1 MNRLFF
7 ALLLVL
13 RCTPMLSMLAELEND
28 ITAAIAL
35 GKHSG
40 LIQAL
45 EAHETAVCSAA
56 GQALKDY
63 APNANIALGEIN
75 TAAEM
80 AAAIASVIP
89 GGATI
94 ATIATDIE
102 SVAGT
107 VQQGMGSSVSTAGG
121 SASTA
126 AKNSLLVQAALD
138 AQKAA
143 QAGTGIGSRTLAG
156 LVSVFSLSAVGIKL
170 YVDWF
175 STDTSSSANQTQQ
188 RVAAYVAD
196 APALAT
202 LLATCAVSGYYS
214 ITNKWYN
221 DTVANAKA
229 TTAAVTNHVNTTTA
243 VSDALAQVKQKQ
255 VV

>member
-1 MNRLFF
+1 MPTL
-7 ALLLVL
+7 
-13 RCTPMLSMLAELEND
+13 PMIAEFENG
-28 ITAAIAL
+28 IATAIAQ

-45 EAHETAVCSAA
+45 EAHEGALCSVAS
-56 GQALKDY
+56 QVLKDY
-63 APNANIALGEIN
+63 APHANVALGEIK

-80 AAAIASVIP
+80 AAAIASLVP
-89 GGATI
+89 GGATV
-94 ATIATDIE
+94 ATVATDIE
-102 SVAGT
+102 SLAGA
-107 VQQGMGSSVSTAGG
+107 VQQGMSSSASTAGG

-126 AKNSLLVQAALD
+126 AKNSPLVQAALD

-143 QAGTGIGSRTLAG
+143 QAGTGIGSRALAG
-156 LVSVFSLSAVGIKL
+156 IVSVFSLGAAGVKL
-170 YVDWF
+170 YIDWF
-175 STDTSSSANQTQQ
+175 STDTSSSENQTQQ

-202 LLATCAVSGYYS
+202 LLATSAVSGYYA

-221 DTVANAKA
+221 DAVANAKT

-255 VV
+255 VASH